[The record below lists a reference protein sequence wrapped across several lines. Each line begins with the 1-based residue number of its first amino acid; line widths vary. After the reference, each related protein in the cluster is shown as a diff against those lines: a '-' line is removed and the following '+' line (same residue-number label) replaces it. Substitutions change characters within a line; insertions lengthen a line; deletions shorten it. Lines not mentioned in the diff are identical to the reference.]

1 MSGIINRYNYKKW
14 KKSNLINEHA
24 PSREAVPLSIR
35 ESKMEGVAT
44 KLLGRDTLRPHRQKF
59 DILITK
65 IYELV

>member
-1 MSGIINRYNYKKW
+1 MSGIINRYNDKKW

-24 PSREAVPLSIR
+24 LKREPVPLSIR
-35 ESKMEGVAT
+35 DSKMEGVAT